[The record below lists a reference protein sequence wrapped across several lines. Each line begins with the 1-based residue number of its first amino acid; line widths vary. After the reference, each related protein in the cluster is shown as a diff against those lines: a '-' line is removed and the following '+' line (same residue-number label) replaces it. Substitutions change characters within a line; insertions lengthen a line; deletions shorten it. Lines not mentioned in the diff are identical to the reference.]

1 MKNKNRI
8 LAAGALLVFLLST
21 LFFWKI
27 NPASALTGAWIDEA
41 ELGQMCIR
49 QVIPSAGRL
58 ETAENAE
65 TKDDAAAQS
74 GADQNGSDAAKE
86 EKADQAREKQEE
98 IKVSGDPLVIIY
110 HTHSTESY
118 MPYNE
123 SNYHREAEEGTV
135 RDVGNVLETERKKK
149 GINVIHDKTI
159 HDRPSYTASY
169 GRSRETIKSLM
180 QKYPTAKYVIDL
192 HRDAA
197 AASSKEGKKLKI
209 GDTDVAKFSLV
220 VGRGNQN
227 YTELY
232 AFAKKV
238 SQTAEGL
245 HKGFGGPIIEKEYRF
260 NEFVS
265 NQAILLEVG
274 NNKNTIEEAR
284 ACAKNF
290 AEVLAKIILGR

>member
-1 MKNKNRI
+1 MKNRNRVF
-8 LAAGALLVFLLST
+8 AAGALLVFLVST
-21 LFFWKI
+21 LFFLKI

-49 QVIPSAGRL
+49 QVVPSAGTL
-58 ETAENAE
+58 ETAEKEEEQTEQKESDAESGEQANEEE
-65 TKDDAAAQS
+65 TKEKDASQ
-74 GADQNGSDAAKE
+74 
-86 EKADQAREKQEE
+86 QEE
-98 IKVSGDPLVIIY
+98 VKVSGDPQVIIY

-118 MPYNE
+118 MPYKE
-123 SNYHREAEEGTV
+123 SNYHRTVEEGTV
-135 RDVGNVLETERKKK
+135 RDVGNVLETELKKR
-149 GINVIHDKTI
+149 GINVIHDKTV

-169 GRSRETIKSLM
+169 GRSRNTVQSLM
-180 QKYPTAKYVIDL
+180 KKYPTAKYIIDL

-197 AASSKEGKKLKI
+197 PASSTEGKKLKI
-209 GDTDVAKFSLV
+209 GDTEVAKFSLV

-265 NQAILLEVG
+265 NQAILLEIG
-274 NNKNTIEEAR
+274 NNKNTIDEAR

-290 AEVLAKIILGR
+290 AEVMAKIVQGK

>member
-1 MKNKNRI
+1 MKNRNRVF
-8 LAAGALLVFLLST
+8 AAGALLVFLFST
-21 LFFWKI
+21 LFFLKI
-27 NPASALTGAWIDEA
+27 NPASALTGVWIDEA

-49 QVIPSAGRL
+49 QVVPSAGTL
-58 ETAENAE
+58 ETAEKEEEQTEQKESDAESGEQANEEE
-65 TKDDAAAQS
+65 TKEKDDSQ
-74 GADQNGSDAAKE
+74 
-86 EKADQAREKQEE
+86 QEE
-98 IKVSGDPLVIIY
+98 VKVSGDPQVIIY

-118 MPYNE
+118 MPYKE
-123 SNYHREAEEGTV
+123 SNYHRTVEEGTV
-135 RDVGNVLETERKKK
+135 RDVGNVLETELKKR
-149 GINVIHDKTI
+149 GINVIHDKTV

-169 GRSRETIKSLM
+169 GRSRNTVQSLM
-180 QKYPTAKYVIDL
+180 KKYPTAKYIIDL

-197 AASSKEGKKLKI
+197 PASSTEGKKLKI
-209 GDTDVAKFSLV
+209 GDTEVAKFSLV

-265 NQAILLEVG
+265 NQAILLEIG
-274 NNKNTIEEAR
+274 NNKNTIDEAR

-290 AEVLAKIILGR
+290 AEVMAKIVQGK